1 MTGVHN
7 PFLRMTQAEAESKL
21 AEWSKSYAA
30 QTFNGNVYHYTSLA
44 ALGGIFS
51 SRSIFCSD
59 HRQLNDTTE
68 LAAGIEVLEA
78 AIAAR
83 AGAAGISAADIENA
97 LDHLALLRRA
107 RFHISMFTAS
117 FSMHGN
123 DLTQWRAYAPR
134 NGVSIGFREDVLKR
148 IAEAQSFVCGAVRYL
163 GAPLFNEWM
172 DVQLASMRDGL
183 VEIARNEAAL
193 RERAAGDPREHVEM
207 LVQFQRS
214 GNLERWIGEV
224 AGLLKNADFRSEQE
238 WRCVF
243 VMRDN
248 AIQPRIPVHFREAG
262 SRVVRF
268 VELDLSTVD
277 LNELVAEVIIG
288 PGRESEETFHLA
300 ADLLRGSSVTA
311 SIRVPFHALR

>member
-1 MTGVHN
+1 
-7 PFLRMTQAEAESKL
+7 MTQAEAENKL
-21 AEWSKSYAA
+21 AEWSRSYAA

-44 ALGGIFS
+44 AFGGILS
-51 SRSIFCSD
+51 SRSIFCGD

-83 AGAAGISAADIENA
+83 AEAAGISTADIANA
-97 LDHLALLRRA
+97 LDRLALLRRA

-134 NGVSIGFREDVLKR
+134 NGVSIGFRESVLKR
-148 IAEAQSFVCGAVRYL
+148 IAEEQSFVSGAVRYL
-163 GAPLFNEWM
+163 GAPLFNEWL

-183 VEIARNEAAL
+183 VETARNETVL
-193 RERAAGDPREHVEM
+193 REKAAGDPQEHVDM

-248 AIQPRIPVHFREAG
+248 TIQPRTPVHFREVG

-268 VELDLSTVD
+268 VELDLSAVD
-277 LNELVAEVIIG
+277 LNELVAEVVIG

-300 ADLLRGSSVTA
+300 ADLLRSSSVTA
-311 SIRVPFHALR
+311 SIQAPFHALR